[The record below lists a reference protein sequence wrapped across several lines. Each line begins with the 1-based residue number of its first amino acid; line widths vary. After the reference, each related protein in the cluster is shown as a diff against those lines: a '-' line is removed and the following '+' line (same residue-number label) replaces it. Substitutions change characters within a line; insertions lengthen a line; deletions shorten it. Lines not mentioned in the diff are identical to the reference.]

1 MKLNALK
8 PVHINGAWVQKGQPV
23 PADVAGYDY
32 EAAARR
38 GLIEEVDGGEIAN
51 LPSAD
56 QVSVPA
62 TASADPESDLQA
74 ALAEQRKEAERLSA
88 LLNETGAKVTDLTK
102 ERDDA
107 RARVTELRVEMEAA
121 KADASAL
128 AEYREVVG
136 ELLPSDYPSRKI
148 LLDNGY
154 YTVGTVAA
162 ATDDE
167 LNALD
172 GIADKTLAAIRKVT
186 PHAPAEGE

>member
-1 MKLNALK
+1 MQNLITKTGLRIAGRFVL
-8 PVHINGAWVQKGQPV
+8 PGQPV
-23 PADVAGYDY
+23 PGDVPGFDY
-32 EAAARR
+32 EKAARK
-38 GLIEEVDGGEIAN
+38 GMIEDTEGAEIRNIVPETAEPAPTTEGG
-51 LPSAD
+51 D
-56 QVSVPA
+56 
-62 TASADPESDLQA
+62 SDLQA

-88 LLNETGAKVTDLTK
+88 LLNETGAKVTNLTK
-102 ERDDA
+102 ERDDLQVQA
-107 RARVTELRVEMEAA
+107 TKLQGELDAA

-128 AEYREVVG
+128 GEYREVVG

-154 YTVGTVAA
+154 FTVGTVAA